1 MALNNIIIPRRGK
14 DFFDEKGDPTLRF
27 MNWIELVTGQTNS
40 TTIIVE
46 DTEQALTSTG
56 SRVSR
61 NAARINS
68 LELKQFRLTETAVA
82 LTTSPFEIIDCI
94 NTSPIPITLDPN
106 AIGADEVH
114 IARSD
119 ASVDIIGIVNGK
131 TNIRLNVKNF
141 SVHLIKQI
149 TGQGWLQI

>member
-1 MALNNIIIPRRGK
+1 MAENIIVPRRK
-14 DFFDEKGDPTLRF
+14 EDFFDNNGDPTLRF
-27 MNWIELVTGQTNS
+27 VRWIEAVTGQTNITS
-40 TTIIVE
+40 ITVE
-46 DTEQALTSTG
+46 NTEQELTSTG

-68 LELKQFRLTETAVA
+68 LELKQFELIETSIA
-82 LTTSPFEIIDCI
+82 LTTSPFEIIDCT
-94 NTSPIPITLDPN
+94 NTDKIDITLDPN

-119 ASVDIIGIVNGK
+119 ATVDIIGTVNGK
-131 TNIRLNVKNF
+131 TNIRLNVKGF

-149 TGQGWLQI
+149 TGSGWLQI